1 MIIESYEWIFNKH
14 IRTQNAQESVAPF
27 RAIPTLIPGKGH
39 LVFGLQNLLSMILY
53 IFSTAIISSCEAECN
68 FWKTAERDLVQ
79 ILVRWG
85 TTLDTNIL
93 GHKGS

>member
-1 MIIESYEWIFNKH
+1 MNEFLTNTSELK
-14 IRTQNAQESVAPF
+14 
-27 RAIPTLIPGKGH
+27 TLKRVWLPSERFLHLFLEKGH
-39 LVFGLQNLLSMILY
+39 LVFGLQNLLSMILH
-53 IFSTAIISSCEAECN
+53 IFSTANISSCEAECN